1 MEDENTFIIEIKK
14 KKPSWKKNKSTGT
27 LMVSN
32 FQLTFENTNERV
44 LDISLRN

>member
-1 MEDENTFIIEIKK
+1 MEDENTFIIDNK